1 MKKALVVIDFQ
12 NDFVSGSLGFPK
24 AETIRQP
31 IVEKIEKALKEDT
44 DLIFT
49 MDTHDCSYLFT
60 KEGEGL
66 PIEHCIKGHW
76 GWELDDS
83 ILPYKGKGT
92 VIEKSTFGSLQ
103 LGELLAK
110 ENYDEVELCG
120 LVTSICVLSNAVIA
134 KTYLP
139 DANIIVD
146 SKATEDASEKD
157 SALACL
163 KAIQVS
169 VF

>member
-12 NDFVSGSLGFPK
+12 NDFISGSLGFPK

-31 IVEKIEKALKEDT
+31 IVEKIEKALKEGT
-44 DLIFT
+44 TLIFT

-66 PIEHCIKGHW
+66 PIEHCTKGHW

-83 ILPYKGKGT
+83 LLPYKSKAL
-92 VIEKSTFGSLQ
+92 VIEKSSFGSKM
-103 LGELLAK
+103 LGEILAK
-110 ENYDEVELCG
+110 GAYDEVELCG

-134 KTYLP
+134 KTALP
-139 DANIIVD
+139 EATIIVD
-146 SKATEDASEKD
+146 SKATEDASEKA

-169 VF
+169 VL

>member
-60 KEGEGL
+60 KEGKSL
-66 PIEHCIKGHW
+66 PIEHCIKDHW

-83 ILPYKGKGT
+83 ILPYKNKGT
-92 VIEKSTFGSLQ
+92 IIEKSTFGSLQ

-134 KTYLP
+134 KTNLP
-139 DANIIVD
+139 NANIIVD
-146 SKATEDASEKD
+146 SKATEDASEKE

-163 KAIQVS
+163 KTIQVA
-169 VF
+169 VL